1 MTAAIALL
9 TRLPVRTDGSSA
21 GAAAFGLVGAFL
33 GLAAAAPLIV
43 LAPLPGAPAKAVAAA
58 AGAGLGPAA
67 AQQVADK
74 QP

>member
-1 MTAAIALL
+1 VA
-9 TRLPVRTDGSSA
+9 
-21 GAAAFGLVGAFL
+21 GLVAIYVSTL
-33 GLAAAAPLIV
+33 G
-43 LAPLPGAPAKAVAAA
+43 LAPLPGAPATAVAAA

>member
-1 MTAAIALL
+1 MQARIGRRMAPQ
-9 TRLPVRTDGSSA
+9 RDR
-21 GAAAFGLVGAFL
+21 GAALWLTV
-33 GLAAAAPLIV
+33 AAAAVAGLVAIYV
-43 LAPLPGAPAKAVAAA
+43 STRGLAPLPGAPATAVAAA